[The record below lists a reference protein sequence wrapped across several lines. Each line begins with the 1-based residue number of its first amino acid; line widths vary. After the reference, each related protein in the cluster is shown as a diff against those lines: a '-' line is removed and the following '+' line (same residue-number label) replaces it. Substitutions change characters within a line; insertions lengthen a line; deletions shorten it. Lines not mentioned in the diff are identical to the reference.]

1 MKTVNLLFPLI
12 LSCMMSFLIAG
23 ITTLKTVGFI
33 DNLFS
38 VWMSAWIVAWMFAF
52 PSVLI
57 CAPIAQKLV
66 SLIVKIAEFH
76 SE

>member
-1 MKTVNLLFPLI
+1 VKTVNLLFPLI

-38 VWMSAWIVAWMFAF
+38 AWIVTWIFAHKALF
-52 PSVLI
+52 KNRALWAI
-57 CAPIAQKLV
+57 
-66 SLIVKIAEFH
+66 
-76 SE
+76 

>member
-33 DNLFS
+33 DNFLM
-38 VWMSAWIVAWMFAF
+38 WMSAWIVAWMFAF
-52 PSVLI
+52 SKCIDLRTSCPKNSQFD
-57 CAPIAQKLV
+57 C
-66 SLIVKIAEFH
+66 
-76 SE
+76 

>member
-1 MKTVNLLFPLI
+1 MKSVNLLFPLI
-12 LSCMMSFLIAG
+12 LSCMMSFLITG

-38 VWMSAWIVAWMFAF
+38 VWMSAWMFAF

-57 CAPIAQKLV
+57 CAPIAQKIV
-66 SLIVKIAEFH
+66 SLIVKNH
-76 SE
+76 

>member
-33 DNLFS
+33 DNFFLM
-38 VWMSAWIVAWMFAF
+38 WMS
-52 PSVLI
+52 
-57 CAPIAQKLV
+57 
-66 SLIVKIAEFH
+66 
-76 SE
+76 

>member
-1 MKTVNLLFPLI
+1 MKSVNLLFPLI
-12 LSCMMSFLIAG
+12 LSCMMSFLITG

-57 CAPIAQKLV
+57 CTPIAQKLV
-66 SLIVKIAEFH
+66 SLIVKNR
-76 SE
+76 

>member
-1 MKTVNLLFPLI
+1 MKTVNFLFPLI

-38 VWMSAWIVAWMFAF
+38 VWMSAWIVAWIFAF

-66 SLIVKIAEFH
+66 SLIVKNR
-76 SE
+76 